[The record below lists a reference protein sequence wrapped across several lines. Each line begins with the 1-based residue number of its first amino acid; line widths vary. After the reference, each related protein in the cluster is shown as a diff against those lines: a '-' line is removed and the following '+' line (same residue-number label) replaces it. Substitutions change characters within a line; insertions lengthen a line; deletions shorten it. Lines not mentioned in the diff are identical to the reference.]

1 MGLGFFLTWRPMP
14 DRPRA
19 LPISDIPSLSVKS
32 DGTVDN
38 QFLVSTVNAIKD
50 KLLQIATL
58 VRGNRAHW
66 GMHAR
71 KTIDASGNQ
80 VATLTIGS
88 GQITVTQGFH
98 LVDTQNTTDTTDDLD
113 IISGGTNGDFLLL
126 KAANTSRSIV
136 IKDGSSIR
144 GTGDFTLDDV
154 ADNYFLVHISG
165 VGTASVWD
173 RVSDSNNA

>member
-1 MGLGFFLTWRPMP
+1 MP
-14 DRPRA
+14 DRPQP

-38 QFLVSTVNAIKD
+38 KFLVSTVNAIKD
-50 KLLQIATL
+50 KLLDVATL
-58 VRGNRAHW
+58 IKGNRTHW

-71 KTIDASGNQ
+71 KTLDASGNQ

-88 GQITVTQGFH
+88 GVITVTQGFH
-98 LVDTQNTTDTTDDLD
+98 FVDTESTTNTTDDLD
-113 IISGGTNGDFLLL
+113 IISGGVNGDFLLL

-136 IKDGSSIR
+136 IKDSTSIR
-144 GTGDFTLDDV
+144 GTGDFTLDDT

>member
-1 MGLGFFLTWRPMP
+1 MP

-19 LPISDIPSLSVKS
+19 ISITDIPNLSIKP
-32 DGTVDN
+32 DGSVDN
-38 QFLVSTVNAIKD
+38 KFLVSTVNSIKD

-58 VRGNRAHW
+58 IKGNRTHW

-71 KTIDASGNQ
+71 KTLDASGNE

-88 GQITVTQGFH
+88 GSITVTQGFH
-98 LVDTQNTTDTTDDLD
+98 LVDAESTTATTDDLD
-113 IISGGTNGDFLLL
+113 IISGGVNGDFLLL

-136 IKDGSSIR
+136 IKDGTSIR